1 MLHRNPRAGEGPDA
15 SSPRRRLIPIDRG
28 TRPAVELEGL
38 SKRFGWKWALRDAS
52 VRVEPG
58 TTLCLV
64 GPNGAGKTTL
74 LKLVATLLRPS
85 GGDGFVM
92 GHSLKNEPDEVRTRT
107 GLLTVRGF
115 LYDDLSAAENLHF
128 TMRMAGL
135 KPDRTV
141 IAGVLERIGLD
152 EVADNR
158 MRTFSTGMRKR
169 LALGQLLVRPIQVAL
184 LDEPY
189 SGLDSQGMRL
199 VDEVIAEFKAAG
211 TTVLLASQ
219 QDGEAVREA
228 EKTGILRRG
237 HLEILPESE
246 PLSRHLSVG
255 GPAGAPEEA

>member
-1 MLHRNPRAGEGPDA
+1 MEA
-15 SSPRRRLIPIDRG
+15 
-28 TRPAVELEGL
+28 
-38 SKRFGWKWALRDAS
+38 
-52 VRVEPG
+52 G

-85 GGDGFVM
+85 GGDAHVM
-92 GHSLKNEPDEVRTRT
+92 GHSLQHEPDEIRKRT

-128 TMRMAGL
+128 TMRMGGL
-135 KPDRTV
+135 KPRRDV
-141 IAGVLERIGLD
+141 IARVLERIGLA

-169 LALGQLLVRPIQVAL
+169 LALGQLLVRPIEVAL

-199 VDEVIAEFKAAG
+199 VDEVVSDFKASG
-211 TTVLLASQ
+211 TTVLLASH

-228 EKTGILRRG
+228 EQTGILRKG
-237 HLEILPESE
+237 HLEILPECE

-255 GPAGAPEEA
+255 GPAGAPEVE

>member
-1 MLHRNPRAGEGPDA
+1 
-15 SSPRRRLIPIDRG
+15 
-28 TRPAVELEGL
+28 
-38 SKRFGWKWALRDAS
+38 
-52 VRVEPG
+52 VRVERG

-74 LKLVATLLRPS
+74 LKLVATLLHPS
-85 GGDGFVM
+85 SGDAHVL
-92 GHSLKNEPDEVRTRT
+92 GHSLKREPDEIRKRT

-115 LYDDLSAAENLHF
+115 LYDDLSAAENLHL

-135 KPDRTV
+135 PPRKDE
-141 IAGVLERIGLD
+141 IARVLERIGLA

-169 LALGQLLVRPIQVAL
+169 LALGQLLVRPIEVAL

-199 VDEVIAEFKAAG
+199 VDEVVREFKAAG
-211 TTVLLASQ
+211 TTVLLASH

-228 EKTGILRRG
+228 ERTGVLRKG

-246 PLSRHLSVG
+246 LLSRHLSVS
-255 GPAGAPEEA
+255 GPTGAPEME

>member
-1 MLHRNPRAGEGPDA
+1 
-15 SSPRRRLIPIDRG
+15 
-28 TRPAVELEGL
+28 VE
-38 SKRFGWKWALRDAS
+38 A
-52 VRVEPG
+52 G

-85 GGDGFVM
+85 GGDGRVF
-92 GHSLKNEPDEVRTRT
+92 GHSLQNEPDEVRRQT

-135 KPDRTV
+135 KPDRAV

-169 LALGQLLVRPIQVAL
+169 LALGQLLVRPLRVAL

-199 VDEVIAEFKAAG
+199 VDEVIREFKAAG
-211 TTVLLASQ
+211 TTVLLASH

-228 EKTGILRRG
+228 ERTGILRRG

-246 PLSRHLSVG
+246 PLERHLSVG
-255 GPAGAPEEA
+255 GPAGAPEVS

>member
-1 MLHRNPRAGEGPDA
+1 
-15 SSPRRRLIPIDRG
+15 
-28 TRPAVELEGL
+28 VE
-38 SKRFGWKWALRDAS
+38 A
-52 VRVEPG
+52 G

-74 LKLVATLLRPS
+74 LKVVATLLRPS
-85 GGDGFVM
+85 GGDGTVL
-92 GHSLKNEPDEVRTRT
+92 GHSLKNDPDEVRRRT

-135 KPDRTV
+135 RPDRAV
-141 IAGVLERIGLD
+141 IAGVLERVGLE

-169 LALGQLLVRPIQVAL
+169 LALGQLLVRPIRVAL

-199 VDEVIAEFKAAG
+199 VDEMVSEFKTSG
-211 TTVLLASQ
+211 TTVLLASH
-219 QDGEAVREA
+219 QDGQAVREA
-228 EKTGILRRG
+228 EQTGVLRRG
-237 HLEILPESE
+237 HLEILPQSE

-255 GPAGAPEEA
+255 GPAGAPEVG

>member
-1 MLHRNPRAGEGPDA
+1 
-15 SSPRRRLIPIDRG
+15 
-28 TRPAVELEGL
+28 
-38 SKRFGWKWALRDAS
+38 
-52 VRVEPG
+52 VEPG

-85 GGDGFVM
+85 SGDGHVM
-92 GHSLKNEPDEVRTRT
+92 GHSLKRDPDAVRMLT

-135 KPDRTV
+135 KPDRGV

-199 VDEVIAEFKAAG
+199 VDEVVSEFKEVG
-211 TTVLLASQ
+211 TTVLLASH
-219 QDGEAVREA
+219 QDGAAVREA

-255 GPAGAPEEA
+255 GPAGAPEMD

>member
-1 MLHRNPRAGEGPDA
+1 
-15 SSPRRRLIPIDRG
+15 
-28 TRPAVELEGL
+28 VE
-38 SKRFGWKWALRDAS
+38 A
-52 VRVEPG
+52 G

-74 LKLVATLLRPS
+74 LKVVATLLRPS
-85 GGDGFVM
+85 GGDGTVL
-92 GHSLKNEPDEVRTRT
+92 GHSLKNDPDEVRRRT

-135 KPDRTV
+135 RPDRAV
-141 IAGVLERIGLD
+141 IAGVLERVGLE

-199 VDEVIAEFKAAG
+199 VDEVVSEFKASG
-211 TTVLLASQ
+211 TTVLLASH
-219 QDGEAVREA
+219 QDGQAVREA
-228 EKTGILRRG
+228 EQTGVLRRG
-237 HLEILPESE
+237 HLEILPQSE

-255 GPAGAPEEA
+255 GPAGAPEVG

>member
-1 MLHRNPRAGEGPDA
+1 M
-15 SSPRRRLIPIDRG
+15 
-28 TRPAVELEGL
+28 
-38 SKRFGWKWALRDAS
+38 
-52 VRVEPG
+52 EPG

-85 GGDGFVM
+85 DGDGHVM
-92 GHSLKNEPDEVRTRT
+92 GHSLKNDPDEVRMRT

-115 LYDDLSAAENLHF
+115 LYDDLTAVENLHF
-128 TMRMAGL
+128 TMRMSGL
-135 KPDRTV
+135 RPDRGV
-141 IAGVLERIGLD
+141 IASVLERIGLD

-169 LALGQLLVRPIQVAL
+169 LALGQLLVRPIEVAL

-199 VDEVIAEFKAAG
+199 VDEVVSEFKAAG
-211 TTVLLASQ
+211 TTVLLASH

-228 EKTGILRRG
+228 EQTGVLRRG
-237 HLEILPESE
+237 RLEILPETE

-255 GPAGAPEEA
+255 GSAGAPEVE

>member
-1 MLHRNPRAGEGPDA
+1 
-15 SSPRRRLIPIDRG
+15 
-28 TRPAVELEGL
+28 
-38 SKRFGWKWALRDAS
+38 LRDAV
-52 VRVEPG
+52 VRVERG

-74 LKLVATLLRPS
+74 LKLVATLLHPS
-85 GGDGFVM
+85 SGDAYVM
-92 GHSLKNEPDEVRTRT
+92 GHSLKREPDEIRKLT
-107 GLLTVRGF
+107 GLLTARGF

-135 KPDRTV
+135 RPRNEE
-141 IAGVLERIGLD
+141 IARVLERIGLA

-189 SGLDSQGMRL
+189 AGLDSQGMSL
-199 VDEVIAEFKAAG
+199 VDEIVREFKAAG
-211 TTVLLASQ
+211 TTVLLASH
-219 QDGEAVREA
+219 QDGAAIREA
-228 EKTGILRRG
+228 EQTGVLRKG

-246 PLSRHLSVG
+246 PLSRHLSLG
-255 GPAGAPEEA
+255 GPAGVPEVE

>member
-1 MLHRNPRAGEGPDA
+1 M
-15 SSPRRRLIPIDRG
+15 
-28 TRPAVELEGL
+28 
-38 SKRFGWKWALRDAS
+38 
-52 VRVEPG
+52 EPG

-85 GGDGFVM
+85 GGDGHVM
-92 GHSLKNEPDEVRTRT
+92 GHSLKNDPDEVRMRT

-115 LYDDLSAAENLHF
+115 LYDDLTAVENLHF
-128 TMRMAGL
+128 TMSMSGL
-135 KPDRTV
+135 KPDRGV
-141 IAGVLERIGLD
+141 ITAVLERIGLD

-169 LALGQLLVRPIQVAL
+169 LALGQLLVRPIEVAL

-199 VDEVIAEFKAAG
+199 VDEVVSEFKAAG
-211 TTVLLASQ
+211 TTVLLASH

-228 EKTGILRRG
+228 EQTGVLRRG
-237 HLEILPESE
+237 HLEILPETE

-255 GPAGAPEEA
+255 GSAGAPEVE

>member
-1 MLHRNPRAGEGPDA
+1 MEA
-15 SSPRRRLIPIDRG
+15 
-28 TRPAVELEGL
+28 
-38 SKRFGWKWALRDAS
+38 
-52 VRVEPG
+52 G

-74 LKLVATLLRPS
+74 LKLVATLLAPS
-85 GGDGFVM
+85 GGDGTVF
-92 GHSLKNEPDEVRTRT
+92 GHSLKDDADEVRRRT

-115 LYDDLSAAENLHF
+115 LYDDLTAAENLHF

-135 KPDRTV
+135 RTDHTV
-141 IAGVLERIGLD
+141 IAGVLERIGLE

-169 LALGQLLVRPIQVAL
+169 LALGQLLVRPIRVAL

-199 VDEVIAEFKAAG
+199 VDEVVSEFKASG
-211 TTVLLASQ
+211 TTVLLASH
-219 QDGEAVREA
+219 QDGQAVREA
-228 EKTGILRRG
+228 EQTGVLRRG
-237 HLEILPESE
+237 QLEILPQSE

-255 GPAGAPEEA
+255 GPAGAPEVL

>member
-1 MLHRNPRAGEGPDA
+1 
-15 SSPRRRLIPIDRG
+15 
-28 TRPAVELEGL
+28 
-38 SKRFGWKWALRDAS
+38 
-52 VRVEPG
+52 
-58 TTLCLV
+58 LCLV

-85 GGDGFVM
+85 GGDAHVM
-92 GHSLKNEPDEVRTRT
+92 GHSLQNDPDEIRKRT

-135 KPDRTV
+135 KPRH
-141 IAGVLERIGLD
+141 
-152 EVADNR
+152 R
-158 MRTFSTGMRKR
+158 MRTYSTGMRKR
-169 LALGQLLVRPIQVAL
+169 LALGQLMVRPIEVAL

-199 VDEVIAEFKAAG
+199 VDEVVADFKAAG
-211 TTVLLASQ
+211 TTVLLASH

-228 EKTGILRRG
+228 EKTGILRKG

-255 GPAGAPEEA
+255 GPAGAPEVD

>member
-1 MLHRNPRAGEGPDA
+1 M
-15 SSPRRRLIPIDRG
+15 
-28 TRPAVELEGL
+28 
-38 SKRFGWKWALRDAS
+38 
-52 VRVEPG
+52 EPG

-85 GGDGFVM
+85 GGDGHVM
-92 GHSLKNEPDEVRTRT
+92 GHSLKHDPDSVRMRT

-135 KPDRTV
+135 KPDRGV

-152 EVADNR
+152 DVADNR

-169 LALGQLLVRPIQVAL
+169 LALGQLLVRPIEVAL

-199 VDEVIAEFKAAG
+199 VDEVVSEFKAVG
-211 TTVLLASQ
+211 TTVLLATH

-228 EKTGILRRG
+228 EQTGILRKG

-255 GPAGAPEEA
+255 GPAGAPEVE

>member
-1 MLHRNPRAGEGPDA
+1 
-15 SSPRRRLIPIDRG
+15 
-28 TRPAVELEGL
+28 VE
-38 SKRFGWKWALRDAS
+38 A
-52 VRVEPG
+52 G

-85 GGDGFVM
+85 GGDGLVL
-92 GHSLKNEPDEVRTRT
+92 GHSLKRDPDEVRRRT

-135 KPDRTV
+135 RPDRTA

-169 LALGQLLVRPIQVAL
+169 LALGQLLVRPIRVAL

-199 VDEVIAEFKAAG
+199 VDEVVTEFKAAG
-211 TTVLLASQ
+211 TTVLLASH
-219 QDGEAVREA
+219 QDGQAVREA
-228 EKTGILRRG
+228 EQTGVLRRG

-255 GPAGAPEEA
+255 GPTGAPEVD

>member
-1 MLHRNPRAGEGPDA
+1 
-15 SSPRRRLIPIDRG
+15 
-28 TRPAVELEGL
+28 
-38 SKRFGWKWALRDAS
+38 
-52 VRVEPG
+52 VEPG

-85 GGDGFVM
+85 DGDGHVM
-92 GHSLKNEPDEVRTRT
+92 GHSLKNDPDEVRMRT

-115 LYDDLSAAENLHF
+115 LYDDLTAVENLHF
-128 TMRMAGL
+128 TMRMSGL
-135 KPDRTV
+135 KPDRGV
-141 IAGVLERIGLD
+141 IAAVLERIGLD

-169 LALGQLLVRPIQVAL
+169 LALGQLLVRPIEVAL

-199 VDEVIAEFKAAG
+199 VDEVVSEFKAAG
-211 TTVLLASQ
+211 TTVLLASH

-228 EKTGILRRG
+228 EQTGVLRRG
-237 HLEILPESE
+237 RLEILPETE

-255 GPAGAPEEA
+255 GSAGAPEVE